1 MILPREPQ
9 IADLCCK
16 WLMIPMAWFFR
27 NEFQK
32 WFTQKKLPRKD
43 GYIAY
48 QPQWQNF
55 VPAKYP
61 RIHHFTE
68 FATCQA
74 CENSCLQ
81 SILFYHSVFT
91 NHTCCHFDFFCILFC
106 DTWGAIASHQD
117 FGFTGLI
124 LYDLMAGGLPTT
136 TYFTVWLSLRCIQSC
151 SAYCFSI
158 SGS

>member
-1 MILPREPQ
+1 MINDSDGLIFSKRVSE
-9 IADLCCK
+9 
-16 WLMIPMAWFFR
+16 MVYT
-27 NEFQK
+27 N
-32 WFTQKKLPRKD
+32 KLPRKD

-48 QPQWQNF
+48 QSQWQNF

-81 SILFYHSVFT
+81 AILFYHSVFT

-124 LYDLMAGGLPTT
+124 LYDLMADGLPTT
-136 TYFTVWLSLRCIQSC
+136 IYFTVRWSLHCIQSG

-158 SGS
+158 SGSHFWLLSYPSFS